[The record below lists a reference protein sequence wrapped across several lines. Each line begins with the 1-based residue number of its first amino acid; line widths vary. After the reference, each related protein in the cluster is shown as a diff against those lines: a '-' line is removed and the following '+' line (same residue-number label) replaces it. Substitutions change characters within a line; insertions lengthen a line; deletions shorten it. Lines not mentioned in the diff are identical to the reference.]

1 MEVIDENKIVK
12 GAYTSTFSWSMKHIA
27 FKKKRGKRSRLKV
40 NKKWYHT
47 ILDGLQSNWVS
58 QEKVVKVK
66 MKNYV
71 ALASPGLQN
80 SGRSRTKDILWGN

>member
-66 MKNYV
+66 MKNYQS
-71 ALASPGLQN
+71 LC
-80 SGRSRTKDILWGN
+80 ILVLPKILIA